1 MQKCFCQSRVHFRSR
16 SWWCIIRDVGVLCV
30 FRCVP
35 DVFFSSGVK
44 WSARPF
50 LHPQN
55 KQCCIGNLLCTIFYL
70 LIYSCHLVYI
80 WSHRFLS
87 PKARSNKMF
96 VKERRLYFSLHLYL
110 TAYHLYF
117 HITKIVGKRWLF
129 RCIRILRKIYTNT
142 VSIYIASG
150 VKLGSSGGMHP
161 WGNFWEQLPWRK
173 TLEARRENNYNN
185 STQTS
190 S

>member
-1 MQKCFCQSRVHFRSR
+1 
-16 SWWCIIRDVGVLCV
+16 
-30 FRCVP
+30 
-35 DVFFSSGVK
+35 
-44 WSARPF
+44 
-50 LHPQN
+50 
-55 KQCCIGNLLCTIFYL
+55 
-70 LIYSCHLVYI
+70 
-80 WSHRFLS
+80 
-87 PKARSNKMF
+87 MF

-117 HITKIVGKRWLF
+117 HITKMVGKRWLF

-190 S
+190 FQFEPCPTQSLWQTSLWLASSPRRKEIEGDYVCEGDYVQPVLTKFGEQRVNSIRHFNVAYCMFLS